1 MFNLNGLNFTIDYE
15 LLDQAREDAGTT
27 TTTEQPS

>member
-1 MFNLNGLNFTIDYE
+1 MDDMMEEVKQQG
-15 LLDQAREDAGTT
+15 AKHGT